1 MTLLPEAN
9 EFFLLLFT
17 GWCKSADM
25 SEDFELLDPNS
36 FASMLRGFYAEVRKM
51 DGSMYAKQT
60 YVGLR
65 ASIHRHITGEP
76 FHRQINIIQDREFQA
91 ANHVFLGMLRK
102 MKKDG
107 LD

>member
-1 MTLLPEAN
+1 
-9 EFFLLLFT
+9 
-17 GWCKSADM
+17 
-25 SEDFELLDPNS
+25 
-36 FASMLRGFYAEVRKM
+36 
-51 DGSMYAKQT
+51 MYAKQT

-65 ASIHRHITGEP
+65 ASIHRHSTGEP

-107 LD
+107 LDRSKSKSVIKPGDMEKIKQSNVLSSDNPQALQRLVWFNITFFFVDVVRRASKI